1 MRGFSVGAITGETIG
16 DATIGGVAARS
27 TTVGASSVMACA
39 ETGAETGAETRG
51 GDAIET
57 TGDAKD
63 ASAGDTITSD
73 TVAGEAVFAGEATG
87 SGEATG
93 EATGSATGSGEATAG
108 EATAG
113 EATAGEATA
122 GEATDDSIYI
132 SKRK

>member
-39 ETGAETGAETRG
+39 ETGAETGAETEAGAETRG

-63 ASAGDTITSD
+63 ASAGETITSE

-87 SGEATG
+87 GEATG
-93 EATGSATGSGEATAG
+93 EATGSATGEATG
-108 EATAG
+108 SAT
-113 EATAGEATA
+113 GEATA